1 MNHYSLDGVERE
13 VGSGLSGRVELDPHG
28 HGELGGS
35 AESGRIME
43 FKISCDLTT
52 RPRWLL

>member
-13 VGSGLSGRVELDPHG
+13 VGSGLSGRVKLDPHG